1 MVSKFLVLPFFFF
14 FHIFFAFRIQP
25 SEAQSWIKVAYW
37 YSGSKFPISDINSP
51 LFTHLIY
58 AYKDVNS
65 SSYELS
71 SSSSDSSEQYYSTFT
86 PTVKRK
92 NPSVTTLVS
101 IGGGNADYGV
111 ISTMLSSSSHRNSF
125 IDSSII
131 FARRYGF
138 LGLDFCWV
146 SANTSSDMTNMG
158 KLFEE
163 WRAAIASEAAKN
175 SQTPLILTAAVH
187 YKPDVE
193 SFAFPVESIRD
204 NLNWVHVLAY
214 DYYGPRWTNVTGA
227 HAALYNPSSIWS
239 TDYGIKSWIGRGL
252 SASKLVLG
260 LPFYGYAWT
269 LSNPRDS
276 AIGAPAKGPA
286 NMTEDGSMSYKHIK
300 RYIDRHGADIVYN
313 TTYVA
318 KYCVIGSVWICF
330 DDAEVVKIKVSYAKE
345 QNLLGYF
352 IWQVSQDDNWVLS
365 LAAAA
370 QEGGS
375 SGRNK
380 RRLLLIVLTTVASV
394 ILVLGSALSYFRM
407 RLHKSK
413 AKESESRANDIADTA
428 GKFNSNVPNLKIFSI
443 ADVEAATDGFSIEN
457 KLGEGGYGPVYKGV
471 LPDGQE
477 IAVKKLSK
485 ASTQGFEEFKNEVM
499 LTAKL
504 QHVNLVRVLGFC
516 IEHHEQMLIYEYMPK
531 KSLDL
536 YLFDPVRRYELDW
549 RKRVQIIE
557 GVTQGLLYLQEYSR
571 LTIIHRDLK
580 ASNILLDEEMRPK
593 ISDFGMARIFAKEEL
608 EANTGRIVGTYGYVP
623 PEYVKKGLYSTK
635 SDVYSFGVLFLQ
647 IISGKKNAPYYGSDE
662 DLNLLEYAYLLW
674 KQGKG
679 MEFMDHAL
687 DDTHSLC
694 KLMRC
699 LQIALLCVQENAND
713 RPSMLEISSMLQNEG
728 ATMENPKIPAFS
740 KRKEDEETNPTPRLE
755 ACSINDATISEVV
768 AR

>member
-1 MVSKFLVLPFFFF
+1 MVSKFSVLPFFFF
-14 FHIFFAFRIQP
+14 FHILFAFRFQP
-25 SEAQSWIKVAYW
+25 SEAQSWIKAAYW
-37 YSGSKFPISDINSP
+37 YSGSEFPISDINSP

-58 AYKDVNS
+58 AYADVNS

-71 SSSSDSSEQYYSTFT
+71 SFSSDPSEQYYSTFT
-86 PTVKRK
+86 PTVKLK

-101 IGGGNADYGV
+101 IGGNADYGV
-111 ISTMLSSSSHRNSF
+111 ISTMVSSSSHRKSF

-163 WRAAIASEAAKN
+163 WRAAIASEATKN
-175 SQTPLILTAAVH
+175 SQTPLILTAAVQ
-187 YKPDVE
+187 YKPDFE

-204 NLNWVHVLAY
+204 NLNWVHVIAY
-214 DYYGPRWTNVTGA
+214 DYYVPQRTNFTGA
-227 HAALYNPSSIWS
+227 HAALYDPSSDIS

-286 NMTEDGSMSYKHIK
+286 ITKVGAMSYEYIK
-300 RYIDRHGADIVYN
+300 GYTDRHGADIVYN
-313 TTYVA
+313 ATYVA
-318 KYCVIGSVWICF
+318 KYCVIGSAWIGF

-345 QNLLGYF
+345 QKLLGYF
-352 IWQVSQDDNWVLS
+352 IWQVSLDDNSVLS

-370 QEGGS
+370 QEGGG
-375 SGRNK
+375 SGQNK
-380 RRLLLIVLTTVASV
+380 RRLLVIVLTTIASV

-413 AKESESRANDIADTA
+413 SKESESRANDIADTA

-443 ADVEAATDGFSIEN
+443 ADVGVATGGFSIEN

-499 LTAKL
+499 LTTKL

-549 RKRVQIIE
+549 KKRVQIIE

-593 ISDFGMARIFAKEEL
+593 ISDFGMARIFAKAEL
-608 EANTGRIVGTYGYVP
+608 EANTDRIVGTYGYIP

-635 SDVYSFGVLFLQ
+635 SDVYSFGVLLLQ
-647 IISGKKNAPYYGSDE
+647 IISGKKNASYYGSDE

-679 MEFMDHAL
+679 MEFMDPIL

-713 RPSMLEISSMLQNEG
+713 RPSMLEISSMLQSEG
-728 ATMENPKIPAFS
+728 AKMENPKIPAFS
-740 KRKEDEETNPTPRLE
+740 KRNEDEETNPTPQPE
-755 ACSINDATISEVV
+755 VCSIDDATISEVV
-768 AR
+768 GR

>member
-370 QEGGS
+370 
-375 SGRNK
+375 
-380 RRLLLIVLTTVASV
+380 
-394 ILVLGSALSYFRM
+394 
-407 RLHKSK
+407 
-413 AKESESRANDIADTA
+413 KESESRANDIADTA

>member
-14 FHIFFAFRIQP
+14 FHIFFAFRFQP
-25 SEAQSWIKVAYW
+25 SEAQSWIKAAYW
-37 YSGSKFPISDINSP
+37 YSGSEFPISDINSP

-58 AYKDVNS
+58 AYTDVNS

-71 SSSSDSSEQYYSTFT
+71 SFSSDPSEQYYSTFT
-86 PTVKRK
+86 PTVKLK

-111 ISTMLSSSSHRNSF
+111 FSTMVSSSSHRKSF

-138 LGLDFCWV
+138 LGLDF
-146 SANTSSDMTNMG
+146 ST
-158 KLFEE
+158 
-163 WRAAIASEAAKN
+163 KN
-175 SQTPLILTAAVH
+175 SQTPLILTAAVQ
-187 YKPDVE
+187 YKPDFE
-193 SFAFPVESIRD
+193 YFAFPVESIRD
-204 NLNWVHVLAY
+204 NLNWVHVIAY
-214 DYYGPRWTNVTGA
+214 DYHGPWTNFTGA
-227 HAALYNPSSIWS
+227 HAALYDTSSDWN

-286 NMTEDGSMSYKHIK
+286 ITKDGSMSYKDIK
-300 RYIDRHGADIVYN
+300 GYTDRYGADIVYN
-313 TTYVA
+313 ATYVA
-318 KYCVIGSVWICF
+318 KYCVIDSAWIGF
-330 DDAEVVKIKVSYAKE
+330 DDAEE
-345 QNLLGYF
+345 QNLLGYY
-352 IWQVSQDDNWVLS
+352 IWQVSHDDNWVLS

-370 QEGGS
+370 QEGGG
-375 SGRNK
+375 SGQNK
-380 RRLLLIVLTTVASV
+380 RRLLVIVLTTIASV

-428 GKFNSNVPNLKIFSI
+428 GKFNSNVPNLKIFSN
-443 ADVEAATDGFSIEN
+443 ADVGAATGGFSIEN

-593 ISDFGMARIFAKEEL
+593 ISDFGMARIFAKDEL

-623 PEYVKKGLYSTK
+623 PEYIKKGLYSTK
-635 SDVYSFGVLFLQ
+635 SDVYSFGVLLLQ

-674 KQGKG
+674 KQGQG
-679 MEFMDHAL
+679 MEFMDLAL

-740 KRKEDEETNPTPRLE
+740 KRNEDEETNPTPRPE